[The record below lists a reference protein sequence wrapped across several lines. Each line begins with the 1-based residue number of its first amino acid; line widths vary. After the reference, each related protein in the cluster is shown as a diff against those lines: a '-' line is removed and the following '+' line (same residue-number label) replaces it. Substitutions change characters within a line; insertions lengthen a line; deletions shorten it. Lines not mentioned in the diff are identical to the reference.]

1 MLRMNREKNN
11 IKTFIKNECANY
23 NTGYECEGIMMDRK
37 LHQWIDTDY
46 ANKKCQV
53 VNGKKCTYYDLC
65 LKPLQGSY

>member
-23 NTGYECEGIMMDRK
+23 NTGYKCDGIMMDRK